1 MQNLHSFLYIIKI
14 IPRCIASSLHCVSGV
29 PVMIVAVSAGIRH
42 DGYGRDDL

>member
-1 MQNLHSFLYIIKI
+1 MQNFLYIIQI
-14 IPRCIASSLHCVSGV
+14 SPRCIASSLHSVSGV